1 MKQNDPIYEQFNYK
15 NLFSWVKSYGCF
27 IYSFNCIVN
36 VFLVKT
42 TLQRTSKPR
51 MKKIFNRTVVFLLI
65 FYLTIGFS
73 GYLSFGK
80 DVIQYKLILER
91 PPLNGSSD
99 IFMKIG
105 IGMISLLTFIGYV
118 THVIPIK

>member
-1 MKQNDPIYEQFNYK
+1 
-15 NLFSWVKSYGCF
+15 
-27 IYSFNCIVN
+27 
-36 VFLVKT
+36 
-42 TLQRTSKPR
+42 

-80 DVIQYKLILER
+80 DVVKYKLILER

-118 THVIPIK
+118 THVIPIKQ